1 MNPVARRFGLDRTG
15 PRSRDFSVK
24 MAWSPERQRALFVGA
39 NHGSPH
45 RLNDVWE
52 FDLAEMAWVLL
63 YAPDLPRSYAGLGR
77 DASDVVF
84 EDGVLRT
91 RRGGPAV
98 VGHTWSGLT
107 YDPRRH
113 HLLFM
118 NTWPVA
124 VDPMVQQVGGD
135 PALRYRGP
143 PLWAFHPQRREW
155 TALKG
160 PAPWP
165 KAAVGALLQDVP
177 ELGGQIWHL
186 NNWQLSAT
194 WLLGPGGDWKVIANR
209 RSSADFE
216 ANAPGRELVGYH
228 DAARRLVITQ
238 WKLGTYHFDTR
249 TAQWSRAIAPDAP
262 GGRPDGHD
270 AFTGFYGDPASG
282 QGLLVDFR
290 TRELWAY
297 HPDKRRWTTLR
308 PDGDAMPTGRRMLA
322 YMDTARGVFVVIDDL
337 EVWVYRPG
345 KS

>member
-1 MNPVARRFGLDRTG
+1 
-15 PRSRDFSVK
+15 
-24 MAWSPERQRALFVGA
+24 MAWSAERRRALFVGA

-52 FDLAEMAWVLL
+52 FDLAELAWVLL

-98 VGHTWSGLT
+98 VGHTWSGMT
-107 YDPRRH
+107 YDPRQQR
-113 HLLFM
+113 LLFM

-135 PALRYRGP
+135 PAMRYRGP
-143 PLWAFHPQRREW
+143 PLWAFDPQRREW
-155 TALKG
+155 TALKT

-165 KAAVGALLQDVP
+165 TPAVGALLQDVP

-209 RSSADFE
+209 RSSAGFE
-216 ANAPGRELVGYH
+216 EYAPGRELVGYH

-238 WKLGTYHFDTR
+238 WKLGTHHFDTR
-249 TAQWSRAIAPDAP
+249 TAQWSRAIAPDSA
-262 GGRPDGHD
+262 GDRPDGHD
-270 AFTGFYGDPASG
+270 AFTGFYADPASG
-282 QGLLVDFR
+282 QGLLVDYR

-297 HPDKRRWTTLR
+297 NPDRTRWTLLQ
-308 PDGDAMPTGRRMLA
+308 PVGDAMPTGRRMLA

-337 EVWVYRPG
+337 EIWVYRPG
-345 KS
+345 KA